1 MKLKYVIYCAVLLI
15 FASCGSSKKATKSTT
30 KKTGVVLNE
39 SNPTKLPSVH
49 QKEHVRNLAK
59 KNPNLNKQTLAY
71 ISKYAPI
78 AVKEMLQNKIPASI
92 TLAQGILESGRGR
105 SELALK
111 SNNHFGIK
119 CHAGWKG
126 ERVYHDDD
134 EKGECFRK
142 YQFVETSYD
151 DHSAFLT
158 ERSRYAFL
166 FNYGAKD
173 YKSWAKGLKKA
184 GYATDKKYPNKL
196 IAIIQTYKL
205 HEFDKVEKIDFKNNY
220 KASKEVVTEQE
231 VIKEVVVVKVPAKE
245 VVVTLDS
252 VKEDVV
258 KDVSEQ
264 VVPNYATASKYYEV
278 KKGDTLYS
286 LSKKFKTTVAI
297 LKELNGLKDNALS
310 IGQRI
315 IIK

>member
-142 YQFVETSYD
+142 YQYVATSYK
-151 DHSAFLT
+151 DHSEFLSK
-158 ERSRYAFL
+158 RNRYSFL
-166 FNYGAKD
+166 FDYRLND
-173 YKSWAKGLKKA
+173 YKKWAKGLKKA
-184 GYATDKKYPNKL
+184 GYATDKKYPDKL
-196 IAIIQTYKL
+196 INIIKTYKL
-205 HEFDKVEKIDFKNNY
+205 YEFDKVKDTG
-220 KASKEVVTEQE
+220 VVDITENE
-231 VIKEVVVVKVPAKE
+231 SIEN
-245 VVVTLDS
+245 
-252 VKEDVV
+252 
-258 KDVSEQ
+258 KDVEIIKPQ
-264 VVPNYATASKYYEV
+264 NTIGNYYEV

-286 LSKKFKTTVAI
+286 IARKFKTTVALI
-297 LKELNGLKDNALS
+297 KEINGLKDTIIS
-310 IGQRI
+310 IGQHLLT
-315 IIK
+315 K